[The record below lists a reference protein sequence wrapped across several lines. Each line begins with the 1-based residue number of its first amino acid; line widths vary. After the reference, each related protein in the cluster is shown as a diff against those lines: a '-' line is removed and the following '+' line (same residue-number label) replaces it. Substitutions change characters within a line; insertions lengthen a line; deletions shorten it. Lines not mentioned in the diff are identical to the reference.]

1 MQKVGDLFGHKD
13 RVLHLALSPDHS
25 TIVSAG
31 ADETLRFWK
40 IFDVSKDSEQY
51 YHKSML
57 TPLNIR

>member
-40 IFDVSKDSEQY
+40 IFDVSKDSE
-51 YHKSML
+51 
-57 TPLNIR
+57 